1 MKATERLQL
10 SREARKLAGKVSALV
25 CCQTNG
31 IEVET
36 VRSICCECYV
46 LIDALLEMVGRF
58 EGELG
63 QNAEE
68 GDKEP

>member
-36 VRSICCECYV
+36 VQSICCECYV
-46 LIDALLEMVGRF
+46 LIDDLLEMVGRF
-58 EGELG
+58 EGELE